1 MKSHMCSRT
10 DHETVTGRRVVGVLL
25 TKLYIG
31 RVVIRSSV
39 RPTNSQK
46 VSLHNCKAN
55 KKKKRDFFFLV
66 ADTVLYIL
74 CWLVCSLV
82 IDISDCSVLS
92 V

>member
-1 MKSHMCSRT
+1 MKSHMRSRT

-55 KKKKRDFFFLV
+55 KKKKLDFFFSGGHGAIYFVLV
-66 ADTVLYIL
+66 GLFVGHRY
-74 CWLVCSLV
+74 
-82 IDISDCSVLS
+82 
-92 V
+92 

>member
-1 MKSHMCSRT
+1 MKSHMRSRT

-55 KKKKRDFFFLV
+55 KKKNVIFFLV